1 MVENPTKRVN
11 ELIKFRLKYLALFVV
26 FIALT
31 TSITLLLQYYNIL
44 NQSDYVY
51 VFIVMISIG
60 LMLGL
65 VERVKASKRFPSN
78 YNS

>member
-65 VERVKASKRFPSN
+65 VERVKASKKISFKL
-78 YNS
+78 